1 MERVGR
7 TLVRRRAHVA
17 GAVAL
22 VLAAATL
29 LPAALA
35 SGQSLPR
42 CPAGHLA
49 IRVASTSAAA
59 GHRYWNIVLRNRGRT
74 SCVLQGFPA
83 IGLLDRTRGLFAV
96 TVSNQP
102 GWAAPRIAV
111 APGSRAYFTFGYTV
125 SGPCGRHSFTAFAL
139 AVYPPSDARYL
150 AVPVRGGIAVC
161 GTRVGGDP
169 VVYPLRRGIAL
180 SQSQAAG

>member
-7 TLVRRRAHVA
+7 TLVA
-17 GAVAL
+17 GAVAV
-22 VLAAATL
+22 VLAAGVL
-29 LPAALA
+29 LPPA
-35 SGQSLPR
+35 SASSRSLSR
-42 CPAGHLA
+42 CPAGRLA

-59 GHRYWNIVLRNRGRT
+59 GHRYWNVELRNRGGT

-102 GWAAPRIAV
+102 GWPAPRIAV
-111 APGSRAYFTFGYTV
+111 APGRRAYFTFGYTG
-125 SGPCGRHSFTAFAL
+125 SGPCGTHSFTAFTL
-139 AVYPPSDARYL
+139 AVYPPSDSRYL
-150 AVPVRGGIAVC
+150 PVPIHGGIAVC

-169 VVYPLRRGIAL
+169 VVYPLRRRLAL
-180 SQSQAAG
+180 SPA